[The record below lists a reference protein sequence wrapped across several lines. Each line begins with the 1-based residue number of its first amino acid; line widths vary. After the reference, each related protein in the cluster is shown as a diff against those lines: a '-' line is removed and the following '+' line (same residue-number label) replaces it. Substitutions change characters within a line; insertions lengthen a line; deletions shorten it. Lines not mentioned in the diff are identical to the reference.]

1 MKLMVY
7 ADPHWSVTSSIVRSR
22 GEKYSTRLENLIKSV
37 QWVEDTAKDR
47 YCDAVVC
54 LGDFFDSEQLCSE
67 EITAL
72 GEIMWSSCNH
82 YFIVGNHEIGRGD
95 SLFSSSM
102 VFDMLPKCCVIDKVT
117 EIPIY
122 DHKDT
127 KIICVPY
134 ILEKNRKPLSEY
146 LSEVSGV
153 NGCETTIV
161 FSHNDIKGIQ
171 MGMFK
176 STEGFD
182 IQDIRDNCNLFVN
195 GHLHNGGVVA
205 PGVINLGNLTGQNF
219 SEDGYKYEHTAM
231 YIDTVTHEVEW
242 IVNPHALNFYKVDL
256 STHTEENDAS
266 VMCELSML
274 RFPAVASIKVHPSNE
289 LFVKDLLSTMDNI
302 IESRVALDMSS
313 VTHSAEDTIVRV
325 DSDHINKFI
334 EFVHTNLEC
343 TDIIIEELNKIGG
356 VTS

>member
-37 QWVEDTAKDR
+37 QWVEDTANDR
-47 YCDAVVC
+47 NCDAVVC
-54 LGDFFDSEQLCSE
+54 LGDFFDTAQLSSE

-72 GEIMWSSCNH
+72 GDIRWSYCPH
-82 YFIVGNHEIGRGD
+82 YFITGNHEMGRGD
-95 SLFSSSM
+95 LAFSSSKI
-102 VFDMLPKCCVIDKVT
+102 FDLCVNGCVIDSVT

-122 DHKDT
+122 TQRDT
-127 KIICVPY
+127 KIVCIPY
-134 ILEKNRKPLSEY
+134 ILEKNRKPLKEY
-146 LSEVSGV
+146 LSEI
-153 NGCETTIV
+153 NGLETCENVII
-161 FSHNDIKGIQ
+161 FSHNDIKDIQ
-171 MGMFK
+171 MGAFK
-176 STEGFD
+176 STEGFS
-182 IQDIRDNCNLFVN
+182 IEEIKDNCNLFVN

-231 YIDTVTHEVEW
+231 YIDTITHEVEW

-256 STHTEENDAS
+256 STYTEENDAS
-266 VMCELSML
+266 IMCELSML

-302 IESRVALDMSS
+302 IESRVTLDMSS
-313 VTHSAEDTIVRV
+313 VTHSTEDTIVRV

-356 VTS
+356 VAS